1 MSLKQKTIS
10 GVVWSFAEAFFL
22 KGLSFVTMILL
33 ARWLGP
39 TDFGLIGMIAV
50 FIAIGTSLVDSGMS
64 ASLIRTKNADD
75 SDFTTVFY
83 MNMAMS
89 LLVYTIMFFTAPY
102 IASFYGQMILID
114 VIRIYCLVFIISAF
128 SAIQLAILNK
138 EMRFKKIVL
147 LNVPSIIVGVC
158 VGLFLGY
165 NDYGV
170 WSIVTMYMTTQIIL
184 SVLLWI
190 TGTWKPSLSFSIE
203 KLKYHFDF
211 GYKLTLSNL
220 LEVVFKNSYNI
231 IIGKY
236 FPVQTLGHFE
246 RARRFNEYPSS
257 IITQILGKVT
267 YPMLAQLQDD
277 TPKLAIIY
285 RSLLQITF
293 FIMAPL
299 MLGLAAIAEPLF
311 DIVLGPE
318 WAPAVPYFQ
327 ILSLAFAIHPIHAFN
342 INVLKVYGRTD
353 WFLKLEILKKS
364 ILVLCIII
372 GFQFG
377 IFGLVWSIVVVSLI
391 GLVINTHYTGKL
403 IDYSTKRQLLDMLPT
418 FVVAAFTFLLMYYS
432 VYLFIDYSDI
442 VQIVLASIIGISFYL
457 LINSFFKAS
466 PLYALL
472 TIVKNRKL

>member
-1 MSLKQKTIS
+1 
-10 GVVWSFAEAFFL
+10 
-22 KGLSFVTMILL
+22 
-33 ARWLGP
+33 
-39 TDFGLIGMIAV
+39 
-50 FIAIGTSLVDSGMS
+50 MS

-75 SDFTTVFY
+75 SDFSTVFY

-89 LLVYTIMFFTAPY
+89 LLVYAIMFYTAPY
-102 IASFYGQMILID
+102 IASFYGQVILID
-114 VIRIYCLVFIISAF
+114 IIRIYCLVFIISAF

-184 SVLLWI
+184 SALLWI
-190 TGTWKPSLSFSIE
+190 TATWKPSLNFSKE

-220 LEVVFKNSYNI
+220 LEVVFKNSYNV

-267 YPMLAQLQDD
+267 YPMLAELQDD
-277 TPKLAIIY
+277 TPKLAVIY
-285 RSLLQITF
+285 RILLQITF

-299 MLGLAAIAEPLF
+299 MLGLAAIAQPLF
-311 DIVLGPE
+311 DMVLGPE

-327 ILSLAFAIHPIHAFN
+327 ILTLAYVVHPIAAFN

-353 WFLKLEILKKS
+353 LFLKLEILKKS

-377 IFGLVWSIVVVSLI
+377 IYGLVWSIVIVSLI
-391 GLVINTHYTGKL
+391 SLVINT
-403 IDYSTKRQLLDMLPT
+403 
-418 FVVAAFTFLLMYYS
+418 YYS
-432 VYLFIDYSDI
+432 GS
-442 VQIVLASIIGISFYL
+442 
-457 LINSFFKAS
+457 
-466 PLYALL
+466 
-472 TIVKNRKL
+472 

>member
-1 MSLKQKTIS
+1 MSLKHKTIS
-10 GVVWSFAEAFFL
+10 GVVWSFGEAFFL

-39 TDFGLIGMIAV
+39 TDFGLVGMIAV
-50 FIAIGTSLVDSGMS
+50 FIGIGTSLIDSGMS

-75 SDFTTVFY
+75 SDFATVFY

-89 LLVYTIMFFTAPY
+89 LLVYAIMFFTAPY
-102 IASFYGQMILID
+102 IAAFYEQVILVDI
-114 VIRIYCLVFIISAF
+114 IRIYCLVFIISAF

-138 EMRFKKIVL
+138 EMQFKKIVL

-190 TGTWKPSLSFSIE
+190 TGTWKPSLNFSKE

-220 LEVVFKNSYNI
+220 LEVVFKNSYNV

-267 YPMLAQLQDD
+267 YPMLAKLQDD
-277 TPKLAIIY
+277 TPKLVIIFKI
-285 RSLLQITF
+285 LLQKTF

-299 MLGLAAIAEPLF
+299 MLGLAAIAKPLF
-311 DIVLGPE
+311 DMVLGPE
-318 WAPAVPYFQ
+318 WEPAVPYFQ
-327 ILSLAFAIHPIHAFN
+327 ILTLAFVTHPIAAFN
-342 INVLKVYGRTD
+342 MNLLKVYGRTD
-353 WFLKLEILKKS
+353 LFLKLEILKKS
-364 ILVLCIII
+364 ILVFCIII

-377 IFGLVWSIVVVSLI
+377 IFGLVWSIVIVSHI
-391 GLVINTHYTGKL
+391 GLVINTYYSGQL
-403 IDYSTKRQLLDMLPT
+403 IDYGTKRQLLDLLPT
-418 FVVAAFTFLLMYYS
+418 FVVAALTFLLMYYS
-432 VYLFIDYSDI
+432 VYLFIDYSEI
-442 VQIVLASIIGISFYL
+442 LQIVLASIIGISFYL
-457 LINSFFKAS
+457 LIHSFFKSS